1 MSNFTMLIRELAD
14 IVSDFLMMEPITYF
28 LGVIMLFNVIA
39 LFRYAIYGERR

>member
-1 MSNFTMLIRELAD
+1 MSNFTMLIRELAN
-14 IVSDFLMMEPITYF
+14 IVCDFLMTEPITYF